1 MIRRTAW
8 RAVLALSCAGALLTP
23 AMPASAQPGEGKLT
37 VNVFRE
43 FAAAGTLN
51 PQIQTALAG
60 ATIRVT
66 SDHSGETRT
75 YPVGPDGTITI
86 DFDTW
91 RRSRGKYK
99 VELIDWPNKYDPA
112 TGTGFLHPAFAGT
125 GLSSHLNFVDMED
138 DQDVTLNMA
147 VWNPDDYCQDNPTL
161 VTVCQQ
167 AATKPGQKTLVT
179 FPYNSRGD
187 TQGNTTNPRPIATV
201 QDTGA
206 LYGLAYRKKDK
217 RLFSGAY
224 AKRHTE
230 YGPGGQGAI
239 YVTDRTTGA
248 TTLFATVPNAG
259 TTGHNQ
265 SNRVDAPFANRPGK
279 ESLGDIEISSDG
291 SELYVVNMN
300 DGNLYTYDATQAT
313 AGGFKRA
320 PVKIPD
326 SACSPGGDWRPMGLG
341 VRDGVV
347 YAGGVCSAE
356 STQDPTKLRAVV
368 WTYDPVTAT
377 FGAAPIVDAP
387 LNFPRDPAEDPTPAD
402 WKPWTQDNL
411 AQFPTGLRAYP
422 QPMLSDIEIERDG
435 GLVLGFRDRFGDQS
449 GLVIPNANPSGGIES
464 SVTGGDIIKVCR
476 KSDGTYH
483 WEGGTDCP
491 RPQGGNEWF
500 TGDTWYTGTGHR
512 ETGQGALALPLQQN
526 TIASTV
532 LDPYRTINSGGIG
545 WFDRTTG
552 HRDATQDGFGVVYD
566 TDGGFGKAHG
576 LGDLELL
583 CDDPPVQIGNRVWLD
598 DGGGTQNARYDE
610 TLGIPDVTVTL
621 KDSAGRVIARKKTNA
636 KGEYYFDHRD
646 GLLPN
651 TDYTV
656 EFDKSTADTGNLPG
670 GINSPDDLM
679 WTRTTGRDPATNSDA
694 EPTGGDENAPTA
706 VAKVRTGPPGSVN
719 HDLDAGLWAG
729 T

>member
-8 RAVLALSCAGALLTP
+8 RAMLVLSCTSALLAP
-23 AMPASAQPGEGKLT
+23 MAPASAQTGEGKLT

-43 FAAAGTLN
+43 FAAKGTLD

-91 RRSRGKYK
+91 GRSRGKYK
-99 VELIDWPNKYDPA
+99 VELIDWPNKYNPA
-112 TGTGFLHPAFAGT
+112 TGTGFLQPAFAGT
-125 GLSSHLNFVDMED
+125 GLSSHLNYVNMED
-138 DQDVTLNMA
+138 GEDATLNLA

-161 VTVCQQ
+161 ATACQQ

-187 TQGNTTNPRPIATV
+187 TQGNAANPRPIATV
-201 QDTGA
+201 QNTGA

-239 YVTDRTTGA
+239 YVTDPATGGA
-248 TTLFATVPNAG
+248 SVFATVPNAG
-259 TTGHNQ
+259 TTPHNQ
-265 SNRVDAPFANRPGK
+265 GNRVDAPFANQPGK

-300 DGNLYTYDATQAT
+300 DGKLYTYDATQPT
-313 AGGFKRA
+313 AGAPKRT
-320 PVKIPD
+320 PVQIPD
-326 SACSPGGDWRPMGLG
+326 SACSPPGDWRPMGLG

-368 WTYDPVTAT
+368 WTYDPATGT
-377 FGAAPIVDAP
+377 FGAAPIVDEP
-387 LNFPRDPAEDPTPAD
+387 LNFPRDPASDPNPGN

-411 AQFPTGLRAYP
+411 ANFPMGNVAYP

-449 GLVIPNANPSGGIES
+449 GLVIPNANPNGPVES
-464 SVTGGDIIKVCR
+464 TVTGGDINRVCR

-483 WEGGTDCP
+483 WEGSADCP
-491 RPQGGNEWF
+491 RPGGGNEWF
-500 TGDTWYTGTGHR
+500 TGDTYYTGTSHR
-512 ETGQGALALPLQQN
+512 ETAQGALALPLQQT
-526 TIASTV
+526 TIASTT
-532 LDPYRTINSGGIG
+532 LDPYRVINSGGIG

-552 HRDATQDGFGVVYD
+552 RRDATQDGFGVVYD

-583 CDDPPVQIGNRVWLD
+583 CDEPPVQIGNRVWLD

-610 TLGIPDVTVTL
+610 TLGIQGVTVIL
-621 KDSAGRVIARKKTNA
+621 KDSSGRVVAKKKTDA

-656 EFDKSTADTGNLPG
+656 EFDKTTVDTSNLPG
-670 GINSPDDLM
+670 GITIAELM
-679 WTRTTGRDPATNSDA
+679 WTRPLRPGPATNSDA
-694 EPTGGDENAPTA
+694 EPTGGDEQAATA
-706 VAKVRTGPPGSVN
+706 VATVTTGPPGSVN
-719 HDLDAGLWAG
+719 HDLDAGMWAG

>member
-1 MIRRTAW
+1 ML
-8 RAVLALSCAGALLTP
+8 VLSCAGALLAP
-23 AMPASAQPGEGKLT
+23 MAPASAQPGDGELT

-43 FAAAGTLN
+43 FAAKGTLN

-60 ATIRVT
+60 ATVRVS
-66 SDHSGETRT
+66 SDHGGQPPRT
-75 YPVGPDGTITI
+75 YPVGPNGTITI
-86 DFDTW
+86 NFNNW
-91 RRSRGKYK
+91 PGSRGKYK

-125 GLSSHLNFVDMED
+125 GLSSHLNYVNLED
-138 DQDVTLNMA
+138 GQDATLNLA

-161 VTVCQQ
+161 ATACQQ

-187 TQGNTTNPRPIATV
+187 TQGNTTNPKPIATV
-201 QDTGA
+201 QNTGA

-230 YGPGGQGAI
+230 YGPGGPGAI
-239 YVTDRTTGA
+239 YVTDPATGGA
-248 TTLFATVPNAG
+248 SLFTTVPNAG
-259 TTGHNQ
+259 TTPHNQ
-265 SNRVDAPFANRPGK
+265 GNRVDAPFANQPGK

-300 DGNLYTYDATQAT
+300 DGKLYTYDATQVT
-313 AGGFKRA
+313 AGAPKRP
-320 PVKIPD
+320 PVQVPD
-326 SACSPGGDWRPMGLG
+326 SACSPPGDWRPMGLG

-368 WTYDPVTAT
+368 WTYDPATGT
-377 FGAAPIVDAP
+377 FGAAPIVDEP
-387 LNFPRDPAEDPTPAD
+387 LNFPRDPASDPTAGD

-411 AQFPTGLRAYP
+411 ANFPMGNVAYP

-449 GLVIPNANPSGGIES
+449 GLVIPNANPSGPVES
-464 SVTGGDIIKVCR
+464 TVTGGDINRVCR

-483 WEGGTDCP
+483 WEGSADCP
-491 RPQGGNEWF
+491 RPRGGNEWF
-500 TGDTWYTGTGHR
+500 TGDTYYTGTGHR
-512 ETGQGALALPLQQN
+512 ETAQGALALPLQQN

-532 LDPYRTINSGGIG
+532 LDPYRVINSGGIG

-552 HRDATQDGFGVVYD
+552 RRDETQDGFGVVYD

-583 CDDPPVQIGNRVWLD
+583 CDEPPVQIGNRVWLD
-598 DGGGTQNARYDE
+598 DGGGSQNARYDE
-610 TLGIPDVTVTL
+610 TLGIQGMTVIL
-621 KDSAGRVIARKKTNA
+621 KDSTGQVIAKKKTDA

-656 EFDKSTADTGNLPG
+656 EFDKTTVDTSNLPG
-670 GINSPDDLM
+670 GITLADLM
-679 WTRTTGRDPATNSDA
+679 WTRPLRPGQATNSDA
-694 EPTGGDENAPTA
+694 EPTGGDEQAPTA
-706 VAKVRTGPPGSVN
+706 VATVTTGPPGSVN
-719 HDLDAGLWAG
+719 HDLDAGMWAG

>member
-1 MIRRTAW
+1 MSRRTVW
-8 RAVLALSCAGALLTP
+8 RAVLALSCAGLMLAP
-23 AMPASAQPGEGKLT
+23 ATPASAQPGEGKLT

-43 FAAAGTLN
+43 FAAKGTLN
-51 PQIQTALAG
+51 PQIQTALGG

-75 YPVGPDGTITI
+75 YPVGPDGSVTI

-99 VELIDWPNKYDPA
+99 VELVDWPNKFDPA
-112 TGTGFLHPAFAGT
+112 TGTGFLQPAFAGT
-125 GLSSHLNFVDMED
+125 GLSSHLNYVNLEEG
-138 DQDVTLNMA
+138 QDATLDLA

-161 VTVCQQ
+161 VTACQQ

-187 TQGNTTNPRPIATV
+187 TQGSTTNPKPIATV

-248 TTLFATVPNAG
+248 TSVFTRVPNAG
-259 TTGHNQ
+259 TTPHNQ
-265 SNRVDAPFANRPGK
+265 GNRVDAPFANRPGK
-279 ESLGDIEISSDG
+279 ESLGDIEMSSDG

-313 AGGFKRA
+313 AGAPKRA
-320 PVKIPD
+320 PVQIPD
-326 SACSPGGDWRPMGLG
+326 SACSPPGDWRPMGLG

-347 YAGGVCSAE
+347 YVGGVCSAE
-356 STQDPTKLRAVV
+356 STQDVTKLRAVV
-368 WTYDPVTAT
+368 WTYDPATAT
-377 FGAAPIVDAP
+377 FGAAPIVDEP
-387 LNFPRDPAEDPTPAD
+387 LNFPRDPANDPTPGD
-402 WKPWTQDNL
+402 WKPWTRDNL
-411 AQFPTGLRAYP
+411 AQFPMGNVTYP

-449 GLVIPNANPSGGIES
+449 GLVIPNANPNGPVES
-464 SVTGGDIIKVCR
+464 TVTGGDIIKVCR
-476 KSDGTYH
+476 KSDSTYH
-483 WEGGTDCP
+483 WEGSTDCP
-491 RPQGGNEWF
+491 RPRGGNEWF
-500 TGDTWYTGTGHR
+500 TGDTYYTGTGHR
-512 ETGQGALALPLQQN
+512 EAAWGALALPLQQD
-526 TIASTV
+526 TIASTF
-532 LDPYRTINSGGIG
+532 LDPYRTVNSGGAG

-552 HRDATQDGFGVVYD
+552 HRDATQDGFGVVYA
-566 TDGGFGKAHG
+566 TDGGFGKANG

-610 TLGIPDVTVTL
+610 TLGIPGVTVTL
-621 KDSAGRVIARKKTNA
+621 KDTSGNVIATKKTDA

-656 EFDKSTADTGNLPG
+656 EFDKTTADTSNLPG
-670 GINSPDDLM
+670 GITLADLM

-694 EPTGGDENAPTA
+694 EPTGGDEQAPTA
-706 VAKVRTGPPGSVN
+706 VAKVTTGPPGSVD
-719 HDLDAGLWAG
+719 HDLDAGMWAG